1 MKILIVD
8 DERPARLE
16 LRFLVEELGGKV
28 RILEAQNSREALEI
42 ARSHP
47 LDGAFIDIALG
58 DDSGL
63 ELAGHLLELQERL
76 KIVFATAYD
85 TYAVKA
91 FELNAVDYLLK
102 PFEKHRVATALKRIQ
117 STIGQ
122 TESGEEDHFK
132 ELVARMAGK
141 VNKLSLW
148 TGDRVVLL
156 AIESIVFVTT
166 AGRTCRL
173 CTLAGE
179 FSSSQ
184 TLCYYQEKFK
194 AHPFLR
200 ANRSYL
206 VNLEHIL
213 EIQPWFNNAFLL
225 KMRHYE
231 TEEIAISRNHIKEFR
246 HLFDF

>member
-1 MKILIVD
+1 MRILIVD

-16 LRFLVEELGGKV
+16 LQFLIGELAGEVK
-28 RILEAQNSREALEI
+28 IFEAQTSREALEI
-42 ARSHP
+42 AGAHR
-47 LDGAFIDIALG
+47 LDGAFVDIALG
-58 DDSGL
+58 DDNGL
-63 ELAGHLLELQERL
+63 QLASQLLEIQERL

-102 PFEKHRVATALKRIQ
+102 PFEKQRVAMALNRIRLAAGQ
-117 STIGQ
+117 S
-122 TESGEEDHFK
+122 ESEETDHFK

-141 VNKLSLW
+141 VNKVSLW
-148 TGDRVVLL
+148 TGDRVMLL
-156 AIESIVFVTT
+156 AIETIVFVTT
-166 AGRTCRL
+166 AGRTSRL
-173 CTLAGE
+173 CTLKGE
-179 FSSSQ
+179 FLSTQ
-184 TLCYYQEKFK
+184 PLCYYQEKFK

-231 TEEIAISRNHIKEFR
+231 TEEIVISRNHIKEFR